1 MARQLLLRAS
11 TIKFIIS
18 NGESSMNLEQFLSVM
33 NSGQTVKANSEAHL
47 FMHAASQEAL
57 KLTAELNSRYH
68 TPEEILDIMS
78 LLTGRPVDPSFR
90 LFPPF
95 HTDCG
100 KNIHIGKNV
109 FVNACCCFQ
118 DQGGITLHDGA
129 LIGHGVTLATLNHGE
144 TAENRGDLTPAP
156 IVIGKNVWLGANVTV
171 VPGVTIGE
179 GVIVA
184 AGAVVT
190 RDVPPMVIV
199 GGIPA
204 KKLRDVRG

>member
-1 MARQLLLRAS
+1 
-11 TIKFIIS
+11 
-18 NGESSMNLEQFLSVM
+18 MNLEQFLELM
-33 NSGQTVKANSEAHL
+33 DSGQTVKANSEAHL

-57 KLTAELNSRYH
+57 RLTAELNGRYH
-68 TPEEILDIMS
+68 TVEEILEIMTQ
-78 LLTGRPVDPSFR
+78 LTGRPVDPTFR
-90 LFPPF
+90 VFPPF
-95 HTDCG
+95 YTDCG

-118 DQGGITLHDGA
+118 DQGGISLGDGV
-129 LIGHGVTLATLNHGE
+129 LIGHRVTLATLNHGE

-156 IVIGKNVWLGANVTV
+156 IVIGSNAWLGANVTV

-179 GVIVA
+179 GAIVA

-190 RDVPPMVIV
+190 RDVPPLTVV

-204 KKLRDVRG
+204 RTLRDVRKPRRSSRT